1 MNKLK
6 AVTCIA
12 VVLVIA
18 LFVFVA
24 YSLSQ
29 KFQAKEAKDRAE
41 KAHNIEFY
49 KHRHDDFLKELER
62 RDRISDQEQY
72 DKRKRENTQ
81 RYEELKGTPQVIWG
95 TINAPANKDLGN
107 RLRMSVKLHGN
118 RRIHKIVVDD
128 QMHFAFPLIDPN
140 VYEVILYET
149 SACPGVRLENVMVN
163 EGQAVPELVVN
174 IEQAVIEVTVT
185 DSRGNAVEGGQVLV
199 GKSSGGANPNLY
211 TWRRGLADSQGKLV
225 ATNLTDGKYV
235 VAVHTLTRNG
245 SVVIPLLKD
254 EHKKVDVTLTH
265 DN

>member
-6 AVTCIA
+6 AVTYIA
-12 VVLVIA
+12 VVLLIS

-24 YSLSQ
+24 YNLSQ
-29 KFQAKEAKDRAE
+29 ISLAE
-41 KAHNIEFY
+41 KAKAEQAKNREYY

-95 TINAPANKDLGN
+95 TITAPDNKDLGN

-174 IEQAVIEVTVT
+174 IEQAVIEVTVK
-185 DSRGNAVEGGQVLV
+185 DSRGNAVEGGQVTV
-199 GKSSGGANPNLY
+199 GKSRGGANPNLF
-211 TWRRGLADSQGKLV
+211 TWRKGLTDSQGKFI

-235 VAVHTLTRNG
+235 VSVHTLTRNG
-245 SVVIPLLKD
+245 GRVIPLLKE
-254 EHKKVDVTLTH
+254 EHKIVDVTLTH
-265 DN
+265 DND